1 MISVQCGRMGLF
13 KFLNK
18 EWKFRIGGRNKE
30 RKKEGSRRQCS
41 YVAWKCWNIYVERN
55 RRVFEARQMD
65 PAQVIQEIKVEMMVR
80 KMACRNPEVTWLSM
94 LSRSF
99 EYYEL
104 INLSSFTMRVLL
116 CKNSLAYTS

>member
-1 MISVQCGRMGLF
+1 M
-13 KFLNK
+13 
-18 EWKFRIGGRNKE
+18 
-30 RKKEGSRRQCS
+30 
-41 YVAWKCWNIYVERN
+41 ERN

-104 INLSSFTMRVLL
+104 INLSSFTMQVLL
-116 CKNSLAYTS
+116 CKNSLAYMTVQCFCKLFFLKKTAGFT